1 MDIVIVKKAE
11 WVISFYS
18 FYSLKVYLGLSD
30 KEEEIEDGFVQ
41 YANSKSLRASW
52 VGEDPQSH
60 IKKFFVAIGT
70 RQGDT
75 SVTNGYIDMG
85 IETSA
90 DINLQLLSFDESGI
104 IYYVAV
110 KAENGAGILSNPI
123 FSKPIKILEENVPGV
138 IYDGCEQNVD
148 KDSTNDKFSIGM
160 HFQGFESEA
169 CNITGYEWA
178 IGSQPYL
185 TDVYEFTKY
194 GLIYNETHGKA
205 QAHVQLD
212 ENKTYYVTVKAKTGH
227 NCHEEYIVSTSD
239 GITTDFSPPKI
250 SNISPLHDEG
260 NFFDSNYQNMYQAYL
275 DSFEYR
281 WNVSDL
287 SSFRYINFSVG
298 TLPLTHDVLS
308 LRPSLKSKIEPG
320 LFSPRAGE
328 SLFVTVYAMDVVEF
342 SATGVSVPIVAD
354 ISPPFIQMFSCTQVI
369 STKLSLVKCSWISK
383 EEESKL
389 KQVIIRIGSR
399 ELSDNIIKNTTLPS
413 NINTWTVDVKNSFK
427 LEHLSVIYATLTVEN
442 VLNQSLTE
450 TFQIDIDSSAPI
462 IENVTF
468 VTWINPD
475 KQRVKQICQQ
485 PQSYVDVSILV
496 LEDKE
501 SGLDRYVFCK
511 IEVF

>member
-1 MDIVIVKKAE
+1 M
-11 WVISFYS
+11 
-18 FYSLKVYLGLSD
+18 GLSD
-30 KEEEIEDGFVQ
+30 EDEEIEDGFVQ
-41 YANSKSLRASW
+41 YANSKSLRVSW
-52 VGEDPQSH
+52 VGEDPQSN

-90 DINLQLLSFDESGI
+90 DINVQLLSFDKYGI
-104 IYYVAV
+104 IYHVAV
-110 KAENGAGILSNPI
+110 KAENCAGILSNPM
-123 FSKPIKILEENVPGV
+123 FSKPIKIVKENVPGV
-138 IYDGCEQNVD
+138 ICDGREQNVD

-169 CNITGYEWA
+169 CNIIGYEWA
-178 IGSQPYL
+178 IGSQPYHS
-185 TDVYEFTKY
+185 DIYHYSKY
-194 GLIYNETHGKA
+194 GLVYNETHGKA
-205 QAHVQLD
+205 QTHVQLD

-239 GITTDFSPPKI
+239 GITTDFSPPMI
-250 SNISPLHDEG
+250 SNILPSHNEG
-260 NFFDSNYQNMYQAYL
+260 TFFDSNSQNIYQAYL

-287 SSFRYINFSVG
+287 SLLRYINFSVG
-298 TLPLTHDVLS
+298 TLPLKHDKLP

-320 LFSPRAGE
+320 VFLPRAGE
-328 SLFVTVYAMDVVEF
+328 SLFVTVHAMDVVEF
-342 SATGVSVPIVAD
+342 SATGISVPIVAD
-354 ISPPFIQMFSCTQVI
+354 ISPPFIQVFSCTNVI
-369 STKLSLVKCSWISK
+369 STKLSVVKCSWIHK
-383 EEESKL
+383 EEESAL
-389 KQVIIRIGSR
+389 KQVIISIGSR
-399 ELSDNIIKNTTLPS
+399 ELSDDIIRNTTLPS
-413 NINTWTVDVKNSFK
+413 NINTYSVDVKNSFK
-427 LEHLSVIYATLTVEN
+427 LEHLSVIYATLTVKN

-485 PQSYVDVSILV
+485 PQTYVDVSISV

-501 SGLDRYVFCK
+501 SGLDRYVFFAK
-511 IEVF
+511 IEGF